1 MNYETFKDLVV
12 SMKRRIETQELYIN
26 TIPEDI
32 RDVVLDNTHT
42 NIDGAMIDY
51 LSKLLLGDFY
61 EDVAWYLYERNSR
74 CNKIW
79 VEEKEYLI
87 NSTEDYLYY
96 ARQELFKDVV

>member
-12 SMKRRIETQELYIN
+12 SMKRRIETQEVYIN
-26 TIPEDI
+26 AIPEDI
-32 RDVVLDNTHT
+32 RDSILDNAYT

-51 LSKLLLGDFY
+51 LSKLLLGDLY
-61 EDVAWYLYERNSR
+61 EDVAWYLYECNSR

-79 VEEKEYLI
+79 VEEKKYLI
-87 NSTEDYLYY
+87 NSTKDYLYY